1 MRRHCFEQI
10 IAFFFL
16 EIWRRT
22 LGFRPKFYGAIVKPA
37 SYMSKGKIWGFFCA
51 KFCFQMFL
59 VPQPET
65 FGNWAKKSLS
75 VGKSCF
81 LRVRNIV
88 LIKFFHLKKSFD
100 CFETLIEKILDCER
114 FKKWLSVKKF
124 RLGTQ
129 NCNLSVFAKTL
140 IFRSLCDNFPD
151 FLAKIF
157 VRVMKY
163 AFYGGL
169 E

>member
-1 MRRHCFEQI
+1 MFRTNYS
-10 IAFFFL
+10 FL
-16 EIWRRT
+16 LSGNLETNFGISAEILRCDCQTCILYVQRKDLRIFLCKILFSNVFGSPARNFRK
-22 LGFRPKFYGAIVKPA
+22 LG
-37 SYMSKGKIWGFFCA
+37 
-51 KFCFQMFL
+51 
-59 VPQPET
+59 
-65 FGNWAKKSLS
+65 KKSLS

-151 FLAKIF
+151 FWAKIF